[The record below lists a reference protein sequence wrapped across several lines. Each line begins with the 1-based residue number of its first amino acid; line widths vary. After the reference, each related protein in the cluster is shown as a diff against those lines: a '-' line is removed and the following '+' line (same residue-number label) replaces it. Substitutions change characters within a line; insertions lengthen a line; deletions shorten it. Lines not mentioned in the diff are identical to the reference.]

1 MVAMLRDRCALERE
15 RMQRWGSDA
24 FGEIEAYAD
33 LGSGS
38 DRTGAPAGIVTELRP
53 PKVTAWIEPGLT
65 LVELFGA
72 ATVPEPIRRVRSRIR
87 SKGECRSGL
96 GGFLERCSCP
106 ATEQCCALSRVSI
119 RPAGA
124 RRLPRSCLTSP
135 SDGAA
140 RGKLVRESIIETKA
154 ITILSVYPGA
164 TR

>member
-72 ATVPEPIRRVRSRIR
+72 ATVPEPIRRGAEPYSFERRMQIWAPPMDTRTRSRTVW
-87 SKGECRSGL
+87 SSMLSSG
-96 GGFLERCSCP
+96 SCG
-106 ATEQCCALSRVSI
+106 S
-119 RPAGA
+119 GA
-124 RRLPRSCLTSP
+124 
-135 SDGAA
+135 DD
-140 RGKLVRESIIETKA
+140 
-154 ITILSVYPGA
+154 
-164 TR
+164 

>member
-53 PKVTAWIEPGLT
+53 PNVTAWIEPGLP

-72 ATVPEPIRRVRSRIR
+72 ATVPEPIRRGAEPYSFERRMQIWAR
-87 SKGECRSGL
+87 WFL
-96 GGFLERCSCP
+96 GTLQLSCHGAVLRTVPRLDSARRRTPASPILFNLSERW
-106 ATEQCCALSRVSI
+106 R
-119 RPAGA
+119 GA
-124 RRLPRSCLTSP
+124 RKTGEGVHHRNQG
-135 SDGAA
+135 D
-140 RGKLVRESIIETKA
+140 
-154 ITILSVYPGA
+154 
-164 TR
+164 